1 MQRRRQYIRDT
12 LHALPEGEEIETAGD
27 SFLLAF
33 AKPSEGVR
41 FALQAQA
48 RLRQFSRE
56 SGLPIQERM
65 GIHLGEVVIAEN
77 ETEAKAKDLYGIQ
90 LTTGA
95 RVMSLAEGGQILLT
109 RGVFDSARQ
118 VLKGEDLAGI
128 GPLSW
133 VSHGPYLLKGIE
145 EAVEVCEVGEAGLS
159 ALAAPRTSPQAQRQ
173 VSPDAEPV
181 LGWRPAVGQ
190 VVPNTKW
197 ELEQKLGE
205 GGFGEVWL
213 GRHQAMK
220 ERRVFKFCFRADRVR
235 SLKREMTLFRLIK
248 ERIGD
253 HPNIV
258 ALREVSFEAPPF
270 YVEEDYVAGHDLR
283 RWCETQG
290 GVDRIPLEV
299 KLELVAQTAEA
310 LQAAHDAGVI
320 HRDVKPGNIL
330 VSSPGSGVRGASSGN
345 CNAARGTI
353 TVKLSDFGIGQVV
366 SQDYLAGVTKA
377 GFTMTLL
384 GSESSSQT
392 GTQLYMAPEL
402 LAGKPASIRSDIY
415 SLGIVL
421 YQLLTND
428 LARPVATDWAG
439 DVEDPLL
446 RGDLQHCFA
455 GKPEERFTSAGELG
469 RNLRTWEERRREAA
483 QRQAEAVE
491 RERLRQQTARRQR
504 LLLASSAVAL
514 VLIALAAVLGYG
526 LRQAHIAREK
536 QRRLSYA
543 ADMNVAHQALQHNN
557 LKFATQLLDR
567 QRPLPGEEDLRGWEW
582 RYLWQQCQPSDLAGY
597 HEGFGDCSRFSP
609 DGRLLAYRSGA
620 QLIVREARS
629 RQVLTNLPRGSTLS
643 FSSRAPLLAVAGDTN
658 VTVWNTATWGPVR
671 VLSGVSLMARFSP
684 DGRWLAA
691 WSTNQFLLWDSATW
705 EVKAA
710 CPGSVGLAWASRN
723 VLSFSPNNAYLVSPG
738 WNAELQV
745 DTFRLWKLPNLD
757 AVPGFTDSAE
767 GATAAAFSGDGKHL
781 LIGTALGS
789 LQVWDIEQRRCIQS
803 EKTHAYYISDIA
815 TCLDGTVFATGGD
828 QTVVLWDALARKQ
841 VTRWRGHLGVV
852 LAVDFAPDGKTI
864 SSTGIDGTRLWSAGN
879 TATRHRLLGSS
890 RAVGF
895 LPDGKTLVAEVEDGL
910 MIWDLASNTTANIRS
925 PGLGFSISPYKP
937 AANLAVSPREPVVA
951 LGKTSGI
958 IEVWEVPSREIKRT
972 WPAHTN
978 AIRVI
983 IFSPDGTQLA
993 TASATGEIRVWNI
1006 ARQES
1011 VTQLA
1016 PHLRSITCL
1025 AFSPDGRQ
1033 LLVCG
1038 ESDTI
1043 WRYDLAHG
1051 RELSPLRTS
1060 EGWAVDAAFSP
1071 DGALLASS
1079 ALQASAIDLRDM
1091 PSGNLRAVLRG
1102 AVQVPLRVAFSPD
1115 GRTLAAGLDTKGV
1128 TLWHLATGQELLH
1141 LPCDG
1146 FFETLCYS
1154 PDGRIL
1160 AVGSY
1165 KGTQREIRLH
1175 HAPPLSEMDSARQG
1189 QRNPSSP
1196 PL

>member
-1 MQRRRQYIRDT
+1 MSGRESFPIRNVT
-12 LHALPEGEEIETAGD
+12 GASFWRFKGAGF
-27 SFLLAF
+27 SVLAF

-95 RVMSLAEGGQILLT
+95 RVMSLAEGGQI
-109 RGVFDSARQ
+109 
-118 VLKGEDLAGI
+118 
-128 GPLSW
+128 
-133 VSHGPYLLKGIE
+133 
-145 EAVEVCEVGEAGLS
+145 C
-159 ALAAPRTSPQAQRQ
+159 
-173 VSPDAEPV
+173 
-181 LGWRPAVGQ
+181 
-190 VVPNTKW
+190 
-197 ELEQKLGE
+197 
-205 GGFGEVWL
+205 
-213 GRHQAMK
+213 
-220 ERRVFKFCFRADRVR
+220 
-235 SLKREMTLFRLIK
+235 
-248 ERIGD
+248 
-253 HPNIV
+253 
-258 ALREVSFEAPPF
+258 
-270 YVEEDYVAGHDLR
+270 
-283 RWCETQG
+283 
-290 GVDRIPLEV
+290 
-299 KLELVAQTAEA
+299 
-310 LQAAHDAGVI
+310 
-320 HRDVKPGNIL
+320 
-330 VSSPGSGVRGASSGN
+330 
-345 CNAARGTI
+345 
-353 TVKLSDFGIGQVV
+353 
-366 SQDYLAGVTKA
+366 
-377 GFTMTLL
+377 
-384 GSESSSQT
+384 
-392 GTQLYMAPEL
+392 
-402 LAGKPASIRSDIY
+402 
-415 SLGIVL
+415 
-421 YQLLTND
+421 
-428 LARPVATDWAG
+428 
-439 DVEDPLL
+439 
-446 RGDLQHCFA
+446 
-455 GKPEERFTSAGELG
+455 
-469 RNLRTWEERRREAA
+469 
-483 QRQAEAVE
+483 
-491 RERLRQQTARRQR
+491 
-504 LLLASSAVAL
+504 
-514 VLIALAAVLGYG
+514 
-526 LRQAHIAREK
+526 
-536 QRRLSYA
+536 
-543 ADMNVAHQALQHNN
+543 
-557 LKFATQLLDR
+557 
-567 QRPLPGEEDLRGWEW
+567 
-582 RYLWQQCQPSDLAGY
+582 
-597 HEGFGDCSRFSP
+597 
-609 DGRLLAYRSGA
+609 
-620 QLIVREARS
+620 
-629 RQVLTNLPRGSTLS
+629 
-643 FSSRAPLLAVAGDTN
+643 
-658 VTVWNTATWGPVR
+658 
-671 VLSGVSLMARFSP
+671 
-684 DGRWLAA
+684 
-691 WSTNQFLLWDSATW
+691 
-705 EVKAA
+705 
-710 CPGSVGLAWASRN
+710 
-723 VLSFSPNNAYLVSPG
+723 
-738 WNAELQV
+738 
-745 DTFRLWKLPNLD
+745 
-757 AVPGFTDSAE
+757 
-767 GATAAAFSGDGKHL
+767 
-781 LIGTALGS
+781 

-958 IEVWEVPSREIKRT
+958 IEVREVPSREIKRT

-1016 PHLRSITCL
+1016 PRLRSITCL